1 VKDQRL
7 LQNLQFQP
15 IKSLQNRLR
24 HGSIKLGCVDST
36 MKTPS

>member
-7 LQNLQFQP
+7 QYNSQFQP

-24 HGSIKLGCVDST
+24 HGS
-36 MKTPS
+36 M